1 MDGPPEQ
8 APRGG
13 LLHILGLGFGL
24 AGAVGGSIG
33 AGILRTP
40 GLVAAQLGS
49 PALILAAWLVGGL
62 YALLGAVCVAE
73 LGASLPRAG
82 GWYVYAQRAFG
93 PWAGFSVGWTDWLG
107 HVVGLA
113 WVAIT
118 VGEYVEALLPA
129 FPLGPRATACLVLA
143 VFSLIQL
150 LGVRAGSASQQ
161 LLSLVKA
168 AAFLAL
174 VLACFLLG
182 DPAGGETGAALG
194 ATAEASAGLVG
205 GSGLVTGSGFALAA
219 VLALQAVITTYD
231 GWASPIYF
239 SEEFSE
245 PARDLPRSLLGGVGA
260 VLVIYLLVNG
270 ALLRVLPLEQL
281 AASALP
287 AADAAR
293 RLVGPLGGHLIAGL
307 ALLSLLG
314 LVNTVVMAAPRILFG
329 LSRDGL
335 VPAFAQQV
343 TAGGTP
349 LAALAITSGG
359 AAALVLS
366 GSFARLLGMA
376 SFLYVAIYLA
386 GIVALL
392 VLRWRE
398 PELERPFRAWGYPV
412 TPLLIAAGSLAFL
425 VAALC
430 SDTANSLAALA
441 LIALGYPLYAASRRL
456 GWSEA

>member
-1 MDGPPEQ
+1 MNGPPEP

-129 FPLGPRATACLVLA
+129 FPLGPRATAC
-143 VFSLIQL
+143 
-150 LGVRAGSASQQ
+150 
-161 LLSLVKA
+161 
-168 AAFLAL
+168 L